1 MVKIFLWLCVWVGWG
16 RLLES
21 EVVHWCSGKSR
32 VARDSH
38 YGQVWVDFLGV
49 AGVFTP

>member
-21 EVVHWCSGKSR
+21 EVVHWCSGQSR